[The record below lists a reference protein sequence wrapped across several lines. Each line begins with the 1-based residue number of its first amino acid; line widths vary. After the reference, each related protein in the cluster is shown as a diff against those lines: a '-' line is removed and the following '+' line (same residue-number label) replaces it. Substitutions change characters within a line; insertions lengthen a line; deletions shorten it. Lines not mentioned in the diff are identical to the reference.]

1 VNQTVVVE
9 KARHGPQPDRTGFR
23 PRAGGRAAHGR
34 APVHLQMQDAW
45 LAFARSRDPSHPGVG
60 EWPPDESTRW
70 RMKILVQPCEVV
82 GAPQDSERRAWDHI
96 TPRATDR
103 HAMMKTRDAA
113 STPKEEV
120 SMTRRLKRALP
131 IAIALAFL
139 AALVPSPASS
149 SPASGLNVIWMPG
162 YAAPGTPAQY
172 DKVGVIKIGPS
183 SAKNVLV
190 LEPGTS
196 AGGSYFV
203 PLAKWIVS
211 KESGWQVWSVER
223 RENLLEDQ
231 SELNLFKE
239 GKTTSTQLYNYYLG
253 YLKNPSVSPHFQI
266 IPNSTVAF
274 AKQWGMNVA
283 VEDLH
288 NVIAAAKKLGGKVVL
303 GGHSLG
309 GSVVTAYAT
318 WDFNGRA
325 GADDLAGL
333 VYIDGGSTPTPMSA
347 EQATSELQA
356 LGAPSAS
363 PWLAFGGITAPY
375 AGVFN
380 GTGSAGALLDPNV
393 PSLGQTSGLLPAALV
408 PPVPVSN
415 VGQYG
420 YALNVAT
427 SPPTLLAAQAH
438 LGTGLTTSGALR
450 GWNGAGALTPIT
462 RYEAM
467 FSGVGVN
474 NSDGTEWYFPQRLTD
489 DTGAVANGNANPAQS
504 VLDINATMGSD
515 LPKSL
520 LIYAFG
526 ARLGGAGVPQD
537 ARILAQQSQIPLSN
551 LTLANYQSTYAHN
564 DPAGA
569 YPHNAFFDRLLPF
582 LQKVNSH
589 P

>member
-1 VNQTVVVE
+1 
-9 KARHGPQPDRTGFR
+9 
-23 PRAGGRAAHGR
+23 
-34 APVHLQMQDAW
+34 
-45 LAFARSRDPSHPGVG
+45 
-60 EWPPDESTRW
+60 
-70 RMKILVQPCEVV
+70 
-82 GAPQDSERRAWDHI
+82 
-96 TPRATDR
+96 
-103 HAMMKTRDAA
+103 
-113 STPKEEV
+113 
-120 SMTRRLKRALP
+120 MTRRLKRVLP
-131 IAIALAFL
+131 LTIALGCV
-139 AALVPSPASS
+139 AALVS
-149 SPASGLNVIWMPG
+149 SPASGSPATGLLVTWMQG
-162 YAAPGTPAQY
+162 YAAPGTPTQY
-172 DKVGVIKIGPS
+172 DKVGVIKVGPS

-196 AGGSYFV
+196 AGSAYSV

-239 GKTTSTQLYNYYLG
+239 GKATSTQLYNYYLG
-253 YLKNPSVSPHFQI
+253 YLKNPSISPHFQL
-266 IPNSTVAF
+266 IPSSTVEF

-309 GSVVTAYAT
+309 GPVVTAYAT

-333 VYIDGGSTPTPMSA
+333 VYIDGGSTPNPMSA
-347 EQATSELQA
+347 QQANAELQS
-356 LGAPSAS
+356 LDAPSAS
-363 PWLAFGGITAPY
+363 PWLAFGGIGAPY

-380 GTGSAGALLDPNV
+380 ATGSAAALLDPNL
-393 PSLGQTSGLLPAALV
+393 PSLGQTSGLLPSALV
-408 PPVPVSN
+408 PPVRVTN

-420 YALNVAT
+420 YALNVAI
-427 SPPTLLAAQAH
+427 SPSSLAAAQAH
-438 LGTGLTTSGALR
+438 LGRGLAAHGPVH
-450 GWNGAGALTPIT
+450 GWNGTGALTPIK
-462 RYEAM
+462 RYETM
-467 FSGVGVN
+467 FSGIGIN
-474 NSDGTEWYFPQRLTD
+474 NADGTEWYFPQRLTD

-504 VLDINATMGSD
+504 VLNVDATMGHD
-515 LPKSL
+515 LPKNL

-526 ARLGGAGVPQD
+526 AHLGGAGVPQD

-551 LTLANYQSTYAHN
+551 LTLENRQSTYAHN

-569 YPHNAFFDRLLPF
+569 YPHNVFFDHLVPF

-589 P
+589 R